1 MARQTNEDRIVALL
15 RSHPG
20 LDDDEISHSAGIRP
34 RQTVNQIC
42 RRLESRGALM
52 RTVGPRGKIV
62 NALIDAPSRQ
72 APGAAPRPVR
82 RSVPR
87 SARIVRPS
95 NAPGATPR
103 HVGRSDNG
111 VKFAPPADDETWN
124 ETRDTPV
131 RGDLTDTLLI
141 VPCSKSKKELA
152 GRRQAS
158 GPRIG
163 DCLPMSLAERLDRAR
178 AANRQRADVD
188 ERTLAPAWQR
198 YGGRFYQAAGAA
210 LSEAVGRHLHLLIL
224 SGGYG
229 VLPAREPIGLYEA
242 KLKTGGWPGHVLES
256 VLAGYARRHRLK
268 RMRAFVAGSTDYRKV
283 VERTDWKGAGVDDAI
298 LLMPESGSQHSVPVT
313 LGEAF
318 AALIRGATLDRSW
331 RSSAGL
337 SLIYRKLV

>member
-15 RSHPG
+15 RQHPG
-20 LDDDEISHSAGIRP
+20 LDDDEISQSTGIRR

-42 RRLESRGALM
+42 RRLKSRGALM

-62 NALIDAPSRQ
+62 NALVDAPSRQ

-82 RSVPR
+82 RSTPR

-95 NAPGATPR
+95 GAPDTAPQ
-103 HVGRSDNG
+103 HVGRSDIG
-111 VKFAPPADDETWN
+111 VKTALPADDEPWN
-124 ETRDTPV
+124 EIRDAPV
-131 RGDLTDTLLI
+131 RGDLTNTLLI
-141 VPCSKSKKELA
+141 VPCSKSKREIA

-158 GPRIG
+158 GPRAG
-163 DCLPMSLAERLDRAR
+163 DCLPTPLADRLDRVR
-178 AANRQRADVD
+178 SANRQRADVD

-198 YGGRFYQAAGAA
+198 YDGRFYKAAGAA

-229 VLPAREPIGLYEA
+229 VLLAREPIGLYEA
-242 KLKTGGWPGHVLES
+242 KLKTGWWPRHVLES
-256 VLAGYARRHRLK
+256 VLAGYAQRHRLK

-318 AALIRGATLDRSW
+318 AALLRGTTLDRSW
-331 RSSAGL
+331 RSSVGL
-337 SLIYRKLV
+337 SLICRKLV